1 MPRCTRRASTE
12 RSRGQVGRD
21 LLDASSLFDPSFLA
35 KTVSTSNL
43 ARVVLW
49 MVGALLSFSAMAVS
63 IRELSR
69 GGLSIFEILAI
80 RSGVALLVLLVLL
93 AVRPELRAYAL
104 PRRMRLN
111 FLRNTVHYA
120 SQFAWA
126 ISLTMLPLAM
136 VFALEFT
143 MPAWTVLMAPLLLHE
158 KMTKSRVGV
167 VVLGLIGVLVI
178 LRPGVTAV
186 NPAAI
191 LVLLAAFGYSI
202 TMITT
207 KKLTATETTFGIVF
221 WMAVIQFPLSLIGSD
236 LSAFGSFGAA
246 HLLPAL
252 GVGVAGL
259 TSHYCLSNA
268 FRAGDATLVVP
279 LDFMRIPLI
288 AVVGWAFYGER
299 LDIFVLLGALI
310 IIAGVI
316 WNLRA
321 ESARAKPA

>member
-1 MPRCTRRASTE
+1 M
-12 RSRGQVGRD
+12 
-21 LLDASSLFDPSFLA
+21 L
-35 KTVSTSNL
+35 
-43 ARVVLW
+43 
-49 MVGALLSFSAMAVS
+49 GALLSFSIMAVS

-80 RSGVALLVLLVLL
+80 RSGVALLVMLTML
-93 AVRPELRAYAL
+93 AVRPDFRLNVV
-104 PRRMRLN
+104 PRRMGLHI
-111 FLRNTVHYA
+111 FRNTVHYA
-120 SQFAWA
+120 SQFSWA
-126 ISLTMLPLAM
+126 LSLTMLPLAT

-143 MPAWTVLMAPLLLHE
+143 MPAWTAVLAVWFLHE
-158 KMTKSRVGV
+158 RMTASRLGV

-178 LRPGVTAV
+178 LRPGIAGF

-191 LVLLAAFGYSI
+191 LVLLAAFGYAI

-207 KKLTATETTFGIVF
+207 KKLTITETTFAIIF
-221 WMAVIQFPLSLIGSD
+221 WMAVIQFPLSLIGSNPGAFLSLD
-236 LSAFGSFGAA
+236 LR

-252 GVGVAGL
+252 GVGTAGL

-299 LDIFVLLGALI
+299 LDVFVLLGALI
-310 IIAGVI
+310 IVSGVL
-316 WNLRA
+316 WNLRSEVA
-321 ESARAKPA
+321 GAH

>member
-1 MPRCTRRASTE
+1 MA
-12 RSRGQVGRD
+12 
-21 LLDASSLFDPSFLA
+21 
-35 KTVSTSNL
+35 TSNL
-43 ARVVLW
+43 VRVVLW
-49 MVGALLSFSAMAVS
+49 MVGALLSFSVMAVS

-69 GGLSIFEILAI
+69 DGLSIFEILAI

-93 AVRPELRAYAL
+93 AVRPELRPYAL
-104 PRRMRLN
+104 PRRMGLN
-111 FLRNTVHYA
+111 LLRNTVHYA
-120 SQFAWA
+120 SQFSWA
-126 ISLTMLPLAM
+126 VALTMLPLAM

-143 MPAWTVLMAPLLLHE
+143 MPAWTALLAVWLLHE
-158 KMTKSRVGV
+158 KMTPSRLGV
-167 VVLGLIGVLVI
+167 VILGLIGVLVI
-178 LRPGVTAV
+178 LRPGIASF

-191 LVLLAAFGYSI
+191 LVLMAAFGYAI

-207 KKLTATETTFGIVF
+207 KKLTATETTFGIIF

-236 LSAFGSFGAA
+236 PTVFL
-246 HLLPAL
+246 HLETRHILPAI

-310 IIAGVI
+310 IVAGVL

-321 ESARAKPA
+321 ESVRTH